1 MANPF
6 DRPEAEPE
14 AVDPAIASAL
24 ADVEY
29 SHNSLERSLPKE
41 TKLSFND
48 DLTHV
53 SVRGRT
59 IRSTTAADTITL
71 DDDDDGENPDP
82 TTSLKSLEDYCR
94 ATLPHVRFDVTSA
107 QLREG
112 VEGRVDTLAR
122 YYAKRPNI
130 ESGMPFRAVTKA
142 GAESIKMEGILD
154 ALKFKELVDDDP
166 EAMFLEL
173 KIRTFLMIA
182 YRSQVTDLYHTANR
196 LSVSVDSLVDWIGHF
211 AKADKS
217 PARAPADGSE
227 PDSDDDAPNSAQE
240 RLDVANV
247 LMAEIADRD
256 DAIAG
261 LQATIAGLAQRL
273 GKKGRAPR
281 DSAAADSDQGDAAPD
296 GSQQTDKTASTDHSH
311 KSDASKRSAKIDS
324 APVYYHDKAKDT
336 LSFPAWYRQIENKL
350 IINADHF
357 DTDRAKCA
365 HIESRL
371 GGNAS
376 ANLQPYLA
384 HTHPNAITTAKAM
397 LQHLWN
403 EYHDPTTVRKAKE
416 KFRALEMQPSDDFL
430 EFKNTFVRL
439 AGESQFPKSE
449 WKDEFRTKLTGIMQQ
464 YMMPAYINPET
475 DFEAYVRYGTE
486 TALSLV
492 QAQEKRQKVNKD
504 SNKNPKDVS
513 GNATTSS
520 SNRQR
525 RDRGKGKYTSKDTT
539 SGAAA
544 TSSGK
549 SALPP
554 KANSEEIRKLMAESR
569 CFICREAGHRTN
581 SCPRKEEAAAIEEAH
596 VQAVVD
602 KYASKDKTKKKKK
615 GRKTSA
621 KARINQ
627 STSDESGSD
636 SDSSN

>member
-1 MANPF
+1 MGNPS
-6 DRPEAEPE
+6 DRPSAEPE
-14 AVDPAIASAL
+14 AVDPTIASAL

-59 IRSTTAADTITL
+59 IRSSTAADTITFDD

-94 ATLPHVRFDVTSA
+94 ATLPHVRFDVTPA
-107 QLREG
+107 QLRKG

-154 ALKFKELVDDDP
+154 ALKFRELVDNDP

-173 KIRTFLMIA
+173 KIRTFLMMA

-217 PARAPADGSE
+217 PARALADGSE
-227 PDSDDDAPNSAQE
+227 PDDDDDAPNSAQE
-240 RLDVANV
+240 RLDAANA

-281 DSAAADSDQGDAAPD
+281 DSAAADSDQGDATPD
-296 GSQQTDKTASTDHSH
+296 GSQQTDKTALTDRSH
-311 KSDASKRSAKIDS
+311 KSDVSKRSAKIDS

-416 KFRALEMQPSDDFL
+416 KFKALEMEPSDDFL
-430 EFKNTFVRL
+430 QFKNTFVRL

-492 QAQEKRQKVNKD
+492 QAQEKRQKANKD
-504 SNKNPKDVS
+504 KAPKET
-513 GNATTSS
+513 GN
-520 SNRQR
+520 
-525 RDRGKGKYTSKDTT
+525 
-539 SGAAA
+539 GAAA
-544 TSSGK
+544 PASNGK
-549 SALPP
+549 QRRSHHKSKERDTNKDAAASKAPLPP
-554 KANSEEIRKLMAESR
+554 KANSEEIRKLMAEAR
-569 CFICREAGHRTN
+569 CFVCREVGHRTN
-581 SCPRKEEAAAIEEAH
+581 QCPRKDEAAAIEEARI
-596 VQAVVD
+596 QAVVD
-602 KYASKDKTKKKKK
+602 KYADKEKSNPRKK
-615 GRKTSA
+615 GRKAT

-627 STSDESGSD
+627 STSDESE